1 MVTSAK
7 GAEPYY
13 TIGKHHFNQI
23 YCLLLLFL
31 FSEHH
36 STRLEGLEEARE
48 RDTKAAEAWIGKFE
62 N

>member
-7 GAEPYY
+7 GAEQYY
-13 TIGKHHFNQI
+13 TIGKLLYNQM
-23 YCLLLLFL
+23 YGLLTLLS

-36 STRLEGLEEARE
+36 TTRLEGLEEARE

-62 N
+62 T